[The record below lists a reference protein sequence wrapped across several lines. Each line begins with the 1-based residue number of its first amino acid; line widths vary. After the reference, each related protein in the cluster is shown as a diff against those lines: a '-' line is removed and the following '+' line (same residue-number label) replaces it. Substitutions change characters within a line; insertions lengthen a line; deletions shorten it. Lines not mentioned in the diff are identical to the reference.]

1 MNLLNVIKIDSNG
14 IPYGEVNQLGGV
26 FVNGRPLPN
35 AIRMRIVEMANL
47 GIRPCDISRQL
58 RVSHGC
64 VSKILAR
71 YQETG
76 SILPGAIGG
85 SKPRVTTPKVV
96 AKIREYKQKDQGI
109 FAWEIRDK
117 LLQERICDKYN
128 VPSVSSISRILRN
141 KIGPLSQPTY
151 HEGSS
156 HCGASNL
163 MMENDENENYMSNLN
178 QNNSRRSD
186 QSSYSAFNNNNE
198 QNDSSLSSSS
208 ASSSTSNTPL
218 IPNVHNVVET
228 HKEEPSIR
236 SPLNHSNNSQQ
247 LSSSSSSSSTSSISP
262 STIHQSSLSPTHD
275 QKNSAVLN
283 QNLIKLE
290 PYLFENWHQSSNS
303 PLAVSNRLSNY
314 PINYNNMY
322 AAAVSYQQHQQQQ
335 NSSFI
340 QQQYNSYQNSY
351 ANQQQAY
358 NQQYISNPQSQQQ
371 HQQQQQQQ
379 VPVHNLSQTKMN
391 NYATQNYNEYSAY
404 YNLNA
409 QTSTNAYYNQDY
421 LFRNANGFQTHHQ
434 QQLANIYE
442 TNSEQSSPSSSSSNS
457 TSSLLSATSATSTAA
472 AVAVAASALVGVIQQ
487 QQQQQQQQQTS
498 TSTSAPTKTASLLS
512 TVSHYPTNYYMPLTQ
527 QTS

>member
-1 MNLLNVIKIDSNG
+1 MNLLNVIKIDANG

-151 HEGSS
+151 HEGAS
-156 HCGASNL
+156 HL
-163 MMENDENENYMSNLN
+163 MMENDENENYSSNHN
-178 QNNSRRSD
+178 QNVANNSRRSD
-186 QSSYSAFNNNNE
+186 QASYSAFNNNNE

-208 ASSSTSNTPL
+208 TSSSTSNTP
-218 IPNVHNVVET
+218 ITSNVHSVLET
-228 HKEEPSIR
+228 HKEEPSTR

-247 LSSSSSSSSTSSISP
+247 LSSSSSSSSSSSISP
-262 STIHQSSLSPTHD
+262 STIHQSSISPAHD
-275 QKNSAVLN
+275 HKNSALLN

-290 PYLFENWHQSSNS
+290 PYLFENWHQNNNS

-314 PINYNNMY
+314 PISYNNMY
-322 AAAVSYQQHQQQQ
+322 AAAVSYQQQQQQ
-335 NSSFI
+335 QHPSFI
-340 QQQYNSYQNSY
+340 QQQYNNYQNSY
-351 ANQQQAY
+351 ANHQQQQQAY
-358 NQQYISNPQSQQQ
+358 NQQYASTPQTHQQQ
-371 HQQQQQQQ
+371 HQQA
-379 VPVHNLSQTKMN
+379 PVQNLSQTKMS
-391 NYATQNYNEYSAY
+391 NYANSNYNDYSAY

-434 QQLANIYE
+434 QQLASIYE
-442 TNSEQSSPSSSSSNS
+442 TNSEQSSPSSSSSTSS
-457 TSSLLSATSATSTAA
+457 TSSSLLSSTSATSTAA

-487 QQQQQQQQQTS
+487 QQQTNATS
-498 TSTSAPTKTASLLS
+498 SAPTKSASLLS
-512 TVSHYPTNYYMPLTQ
+512 TVNHYPTNYYMPLTQ
-527 QTS
+527 PAS